1 MQLLHQKSLHSRS
14 IGSLIKIEML
24 TLESLNELHLLVVQ
38 ERASCPNPLGP
49 VEELERLP
57 VSVLLPEN
65 NRANHLPSE
74 NDDGEV
80 VPLRC
85 LS

>member
-1 MQLLHQKSLHSRS
+1 
-14 IGSLIKIEML
+14 ML
-24 TLESLNELHLLVVQ
+24 TLELLNELHLLVVQ
-38 ERASCPNPLGP
+38 EPASCPNPRGP
-49 VEELERLP
+49 VEESEKLP
-57 VSVLLPEN
+57 VSASLPEN

-74 NDDGEV
+74 NDDGDG

>member
-1 MQLLHQKSLHSRS
+1 
-14 IGSLIKIEML
+14 ML
-24 TLESLNELHLLVVQ
+24 TLELLNELHLLVVQ
-38 ERASCPNPLGP
+38 EPASCPNPRGP
-49 VEELERLP
+49 VEESEKLP
-57 VSVLLPEN
+57 VSASLPEN